1 MSPVWFRGT
10 LTDVFVSGPSHL
22 LGWSGLG
29 FQLSMTTTMLCV
41 QTAERASK
49 YKLGSGGS
57 PEDLRS
63 KVAVPGSLK
72 VARLFDLSCAA
83 QKTSLH
89 HSAAQTTQPTYAH
102 LKQKQKPRHPGF
114 PCGPPPWY

>member
-22 LGWSGLG
+22 LGWNSLG
-29 FQLSMTTTMLCV
+29 FELSKTTAVLCL
-41 QTAERASK
+41 QTAERARK

-63 KVAVPGSLK
+63 KVAVPVKSGGLGTESG
-72 VARLFDLSCAA
+72 ASD
-83 QKTSLH
+83 
-89 HSAAQTTQPTYAH
+89 
-102 LKQKQKPRHPGF
+102 
-114 PCGPPPWY
+114 